1 MAQDVTIQFK
11 GNTRNLDRATARVQK
26 NLKRV
31 EKSMF
36 SVTKVAGIAAA
47 ALATIGG
54 AKIIQSTIQTIRTFE
69 DLKNTLITIEGD
81 AVRAAESMKLIEDFT
96 AGTTFQLAEVTNAF
110 ITFKNAGLK
119 PTTEFMTNVGNI
131 AAGMGKRIDEVA
143 RAVFNATTGEFEMLK
158 QLGIKVKTEGDKL
171 TVNFRGVATQ
181 IDNDGQSIIDFIE
194 KIGQT
199 EFSGALER
207 SANTLTGAL
216 SNLQDNVGLVQK
228 AFGDGGFRD
237 ASTDFVKFLQDAVIG
252 SKGLAKELGKEVG
265 FAIFQTT
272 KFLKEINFDM
282 GNFIQAGKIAV
293 AVLGGAGLIAVLK
306 GVAGGIKAIT
316 LAMARNPLGLL
327 AVAAASLITYL
338 SMENGLGKTIA
349 QVTAVMRTL
358 GEMAGQVAQFFADKL
373 APVMDF
379 LTSAF
384 DGFIEGVQKGYNAIA
399 RFVPFLDEVEVSGK
413 RVRTA
418 IKSMAVGGFEYV
430 AGKVEVAKDAVT
442 DFIDTNQLAQDAIKS
457 SKSVLDQLT
466 QAWVDSGLTYE
477 QATAA
482 AREQYEAQYKL
493 NEVYD
498 DHILRLGRTKKQ
510 SQETEKAVVKLTQ
523 KFKDMKKALMEGG
536 AQFDPSALQADLDEL
551 AKVYE
556 SAKADILSQDFKSEK
571 DQRNALM
578 GLETQYL
585 NEKHRLN
592 EDFNRRKE
600 SNFMKSLERQVLFEK
615 KAINEVMTATNTA
628 ELQRIGQQEKQQAI
642 FKKRVEFEKKSEAEK
657 YQFFIGQAGDAFEQ
671 LGRYNKQ
678 AFEASKALRIAEA
691 IMATYQAATLA
702 LATYP
707 PPFGFIGAAIAVAAG
722 LANVATIRSQTYSGR
737 QLGGP
742 VQEGKSFLVGETG
755 PEIFTPNISGRIDR
769 MDSMGG
775 QPVNINF
782 NIQAVD
788 TQGFD
793 ELLVSRRGVIQQVIS
808 DAMLESGQRSRF

>member
-131 AAGMGKRIDEVA
+131 AAGMGKRIDDVA
-143 RAVFNATTGEFEMLK
+143 KAVFNATTGEFEMLK

-194 KIGQT
+194 QIGQT

-252 SKGLAKELGKEVG
+252 SKDLARELGKEVG

-282 GNFIQAGKIAV
+282 ANFIQAGKILT

-316 LAMARNPLGLL
+316 LAMARNPIGLL
-327 AVAAASLITYL
+327 AVAAASAITYL
-338 SMENGLGKTIA
+338 SMENGLGRTIS
-349 QVTAVMRTL
+349 QVMAVVNKM
-358 GEMAGQVAQFFADKL
+358 GEVFSGVA
-373 APVMDF
+373 DF
-379 LTSAF
+379 LVGAFKKAIGVVTDTFDFLVDSVAGGINAVSEFFGFEKLVTRSSAEMRGALK
-384 DGFIEGVQKGYNAIA
+384 DVAIEGYEKLSIA
-399 RFVPFLDEVEVSGK
+399 VEE
-413 RVRTA
+413 TTT
-418 IKSMAVGGFEYV
+418 
-430 AGKVEVAKDAVT
+430 KVKDAVLSNELIQQAT
-442 DFIDTNQLAQDAIKS
+442 EE
-457 SKSVLDQLT
+457 SKKVIAELT
-466 QAWVDSGLTYE
+466 QTWVDQGLSYD

-482 AREQYEAQYKL
+482 ARAQYEAQYEL
-493 NEVYD
+493 NQQTDE
-498 DHILRLGRTKKQ
+498 TKTAQNEIQNSMKD
-510 SQETEKAVVKLTQ
+510 TEKAVEKVTQ

-571 DQRNALM
+571 DQRNALK
-578 GLETQYL
+578 GLEIQYL

-600 SNFMKSLERQVLFEK
+600 QNFMKSLERQVLFEK

-769 MDSMGG
+769 MDDMGG
-775 QPVNINF
+775 KEVNVNF
-782 NIQAVD
+782 QIQAVD